1 MTGDDYMYY
10 EDSLEYKS
18 EKIYHHK
25 TKEYFKE
32 VLSSYHNGNYRS
44 AVVMLYTVVICDL
57 IYKLQELSDRYSDTT
72 AVSILTNIKGEKE
85 QNPTNPKWEKTLIDE
100 VITRTNLLEPQD
112 KLNIMYLRD
121 NRHLSAHPVLDVLD
135 MLVKPNKET
144 VRANIA
150 NMLDGLLCKSPL
162 LSNKIINT
170 FLADL
175 VSIDGQIV
183 RQIDLERY
191 LNGKYLHN
199 INKPTEQKLFR
210 DLWKFAFKLEDA
222 QTNEHRNIIYKA
234 LLVLFNKERT
244 FFLSLIQSEK
254 TYYSDINLEN
264 PRILDIMLSFWSQY
278 PATYIHMDD
287 TVKVLIDN
295 KVRENFIL
303 FAKSVFLS
311 DSLLEHLDE
320 IKTRLVSESFTI
332 SLRNPETEL
341 LFNLSEEQGVTK
353 EFLDLLILSFKESYS
368 FNDGDHKFQDY
379 IIPYGRLFTKEQF
392 KEILTAINGN
402 NQLYSRWD
410 ARKDN
415 PLLKKMIDMHPFKD
429 EIDYSEYPNFIL

>member
-1 MTGDDYMYY
+1 MYY
-10 EDSLEYKS
+10 QDSLEYKS

-25 TKEYFKE
+25 TKEYFNE

-44 AVVMLYTVVICDL
+44 AVVMLYSVVVCDL

-72 AVSILTNIKGEKE
+72 AVSILTKIKMEKD

-112 KLNIMYLRD
+112 KLNLEYLRD
-121 NRHLSAHPVLDVLD
+121 NRHLSAHPVLDELD

-162 LSNKIINT
+162 LSNKIIST

-175 VSIDGQIV
+175 VLIDGQIV
-183 RQIDLERY
+183 KQSDLERY
-191 LNGKYLHN
+191 LISKYLHN

-222 QTNEHRNIIYKA
+222 QTNAHRIIIYKA

-244 FFLSLIQSEK
+244 FFVSLIQSEK
-254 TYYSDINLEN
+254 NYYSDINLDN
-264 PRILDIMLSFWSQY
+264 PQILEVVLNFWSQF
-278 PATYIHMDD
+278 PATYIHMDES
-287 TVKVLIDN
+287 VKVMIAN
-295 KVRENFIL
+295 KVRENFLL
-303 FAKSVFLS
+303 FAKSAFLS
-311 DSLLEHLDE
+311 DSLLDHLA
-320 IKTRLVSESFTI
+320 KLKSKLVSESFTI
-332 SLRNPETEL
+332 RLGNPETEL

-353 EFLDLLILSFKESYS
+353 EFLDFLIICFKKSSSFL
-368 FNDGDHKFQDY
+368 DGDLNFRDY
-379 IIPYGRLFTKEQF
+379 IIPYGKLFTKEQF
-392 KEILTAINGN
+392 KEILTAINEN
-402 NQLYSRWD
+402 NQLYRRWD
-410 ARKDN
+410 ASKDN
-415 PLLKKMIDMHPFKD
+415 LLLKKMIEQHPFKD
-429 EIDYSEYPNFIL
+429 EIDYSEYPNFSI